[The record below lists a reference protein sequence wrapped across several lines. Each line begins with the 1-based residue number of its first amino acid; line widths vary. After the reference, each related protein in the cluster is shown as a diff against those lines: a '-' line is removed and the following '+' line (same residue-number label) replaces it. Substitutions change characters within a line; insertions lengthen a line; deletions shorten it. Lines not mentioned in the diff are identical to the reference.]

1 MKEIIIGIGTVIS
14 MAYHVSIMYL
24 CYALSK
30 IGVMS
35 SDRGLLI
42 ELRHAEPLIDG
53 IDKLYSLGYYD
64 YYMTMEVRILLK
76 NLIRIL
82 DDILA

>member
-1 MKEIIIGIGTVIS
+1 MKKIIIGIGTVIS
-14 MAYHVSIMYL
+14 MAYHMSIILL

-35 SDRGLLI
+35 NDRALLI
-42 ELRHAEPLIDG
+42 ELRHTEPVIDG

-64 YYMTMEVRILLK
+64 YYMTMEVRIILK
-76 NLIRIL
+76 NLIRAL